1 MEKFCIYNDELK
13 GLGLTMNEKALLSIY
28 KYFTEKGK
36 MKCCTLTNRDLA
48 NELEIN
54 EVYFSK
60 LKRGLKEKGF
70 IATDGGLRVKYLW
83 ERNRI
88 TFTEKNEL
96 KSKLFD
102 CIWELNSNIEY
113 AHLELFDKEIE
124 DVWTCATL
132 NDDNSRVIFEDVLE
146 DIVNKIILNYKEY
159 QLNQDELLDK
169 IIKVDPKIEINRYVT
184 VQVKSWFNNKTDRN
198 NKKTK
203 KTFSNYDILL
213 YASELGKVRDLNNI

>member
-1 MEKFCIYNDELK
+1 MEKFCVYNDELK

-28 KYFTEKGK
+28 KYFTEQGK

-54 EVYFSK
+54 EIYFSK

-70 IATDGGLRVKYLW
+70 ITTDGGLRVKYLGV
-83 ERNRI
+83 RNRI

-124 DVWTCATL
+124 NVWTCATL
-132 NDDNSRVIFEDVLE
+132 TDDNSRVIFEDVLE
-146 DIVNKIILNYKEY
+146 DLVNKIILNYKEY

-169 IIKVDPKIEINRYVT
+169 IIKVDPKIERNMYVT
-184 VQVKSWFNNKTDRN
+184 VQVKSWFNNKIDRN